1 MGQHGPSVSS
11 GLRYVDEGS
20 ASMTS
25 LGACT
30 LRGETSSVSYQVF
43 WLKPSVISFHLLA

>member
-11 GLRYVDEGS
+11 GLRYVDEGRD
-20 ASMTS
+20 SMTS

-30 LRGETSSVSYQVF
+30 LRGGEEHR
-43 WLKPSVISFHLLA
+43 P